1 MLRRFVLVGL
11 LVLYQDTIMQLL
23 LGTLLA
29 TAFLLFQ
36 VHSKGV
42 KRTRTHSRMP
52 PACILHIPIG
62 LTPQPESPIDSQATA
77 KPPPS
82 HRQALQPAE
91 SRSRAR

>member
-42 KRTRTHSRMP
+42 KRAHARTHACLP
-52 PACILHIPIG
+52 PASC
-62 LTPQPESPIDSQATA
+62 TYRSASRRS
-77 KPPPS
+77 PS
-82 HRQALQPAE
+82 HQ
-91 SRSRAR
+91 